1 MFDKNSR
8 YVTRGIYQRLSPE
21 MIVYLWDLIDR
32 SIDLGIC
39 TDYLQ
44 VIKFK
49 DIDENMVQVER
60 TQEDPPNSTI
70 SFIGR
75 RKEFAD
81 ILTETIFVIDD
92 GDHSTM
98 LFAYEY

>member
-1 MFDKNSR
+1 
-8 YVTRGIYQRLSPE
+8 
-21 MIVYLWDLIDR
+21 MIVYLWDLIDK
-32 SIDLGIC
+32 SIDLGFC

-49 DIDENMVQVER
+49 AIDENMVQVER
-60 TQEDPPNSTI
+60 TQEEPQNSTI
-70 SFIGR
+70 SFIEKR
-75 RKEFAD
+75 EELTNV
-81 ILTETIFVIDD
+81 LTETIFVIDD